1 MRALRI
7 WGERERLSPQAL
19 RRLPPARLHQLLRAC
34 IQADR
39 ITKGVGAGDDWQMLE
54 AITLGLAGAPSLAL
68 HAEQDAIQ

>member
-1 MRALRI
+1 
-7 WGERERLSPQAL
+7 
-19 RRLPPARLHQLLRAC
+19 LLRAC

-68 HAEQDAIQ
+68 HAEQDAFQ